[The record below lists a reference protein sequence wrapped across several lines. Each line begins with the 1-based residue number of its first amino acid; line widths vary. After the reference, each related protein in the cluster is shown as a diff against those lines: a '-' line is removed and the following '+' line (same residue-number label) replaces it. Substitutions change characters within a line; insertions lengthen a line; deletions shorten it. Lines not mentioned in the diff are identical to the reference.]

1 MTRGLTRV
9 LYRIGLVDGVP
20 GVTIQGHE
28 LQPMMNADGTKVD
41 YRHNLKQ
48 SPPTWEFKPDA
59 ARPSSADTGAD
70 TAVKSNTFGQR
81 LFQNEYSDIKLPA
94 CVSVL
99 WERAFEA
106 TPPPSINV
114 KKPMAWLLGKTNL
127 QPGSFYYL
135 V

>member
-1 MTRGLTRV
+1 M
-9 LYRIGLVDGVP
+9 
-20 GVTIQGHE
+20 GHE

-48 SPPTWEFKPDA
+48 SLTTWEFKPDA
-59 ARPSSADTGAD
+59 VRPSSADTGAD
-70 TAVKSNTFGQR
+70 TAVKNNTFGQH
-81 LFQNEYSDIKLPA
+81 LFQNEYSGFKLPA

-99 WERAFEA
+99 WECAFEA

-114 KKPMAWLLGKTNL
+114 RKPKAWLLGKTNL